1 MPNIKSAVKR
11 VKTTQTAEERNIS
24 QKNAMRTAVK
34 NAKAAISSNADNKAQ
49 LN

>member
-24 QKNAMRTAVK
+24 KKKYYAY
-34 NAKAAISSNADNKAQ
+34 SS
-49 LN
+49 

>member
-24 QKNAMRTAVK
+24 KKILCVQ
-34 NAKAAISSNADNKAQ
+34 Q
-49 LN
+49 LNVRNQLLRQMPITKMN

>member
-24 QKNAMRTAVK
+24 QKNEMRTACLLYT
-34 NAKAAISSNADNKAQ
+34 SPSPRDS
-49 LN
+49 